1 MKFMEKF
8 WINFNAEIQNVIVYN
23 SRYYWGTNPWNR
35 RCEMLFQIGEAYFM
49 YTSWGNYTG
58 CGNSLKEITSEEYKE
73 EASRLRQE
81 LPDGHADDGKT
92 VYSLKEKVSDR
103 FENGLCSSD
112 CRLSSESP
120 LKAAYD
126 AAREE
131 ASRKQ
136 RAEERKKALERK
148 AFARKCGKIARKL
161 GVGFENALA
170 FGGDETEL
178 KNFILSLAD
187 AREQIREMSS
197 REKKVLYHELF
208 ECGRARKRTAMEE
221 LGIYIGSADPNR
233 IRLNELEELFD

>member
-1 MKFMEKF
+1 MEKF

-23 SRYYWGTNPWNR
+23 SRYYWGTNPWNRHR

-58 CGNSLKEITSEEYKE
+58 CGNSLKEITSEEYKQE
-73 EASRLRQE
+73 VSRLRQE
-81 LPDGHADDGKT
+81 LPDGHANDGKT
-92 VYSLKEKVSDR
+92 VYSLKEKVSGR
-103 FENGLCSSD
+103 FENGLCNSD
-112 CRLSSESP
+112 CRLISESP

>member
-1 MKFMEKF
+1 
-8 WINFNAEIQNVIVYN
+8 
-23 SRYYWGTNPWNR
+23 
-35 RCEMLFQIGEAYFM
+35 M

-58 CGNSLKEITSEEYKE
+58 CGNSLKEITSEEYKQE
-73 EASRLRQE
+73 VSRLRQE
-81 LPDGHADDGKT
+81 LPDGHANDGKT
-92 VYSLKEKVSDR
+92 VYSLKEKVSGR
-103 FENGLCSSD
+103 FENGLCNSD
-112 CRLSSESP
+112 CRLISESP

>member
-8 WINFNAEIQNVIVYN
+8 WINFNAEIQNVIVYKSN
-23 SRYYWGTNPWNR
+23 YYWGTNPWNR
-35 RCEMLFQIGEAYFM
+35 HCKMLFKIGEVCFI
-49 YTSWGNYTG
+49 YTSWGNYTS
-58 CGNSLKEITSEEYKE
+58 CGNSLREITPEEYEE

-81 LPDGHADDGKT
+81 LPDGQADDGKT
-92 VYSLKEKVSDR
+92 VYKLKEKDSSS
-103 FENGLCSSD
+103 FEEGLCSSD

-131 ASRKQ
+131 AYRKQ

-161 GVGFENALA
+161 GVNFENALA
-170 FGGDETEL
+170 FRGDETEL